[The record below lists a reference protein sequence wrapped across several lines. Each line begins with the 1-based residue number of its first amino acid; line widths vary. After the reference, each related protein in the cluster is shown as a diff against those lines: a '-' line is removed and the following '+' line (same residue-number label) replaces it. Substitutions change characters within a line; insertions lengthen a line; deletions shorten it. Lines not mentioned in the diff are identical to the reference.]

1 MRKIL
6 LSFLFGCMVFF
17 PGHASTSIIL
27 DGGGSANPPVPPTVS
42 TILLGEIGEDN
53 EDRPLYVSVPRDL
66 VPSYLMYD
74 PSSSTLYINE
84 YRPDIDFF
92 VLQNITTGEFYYY
105 PYDGLEAP
113 AIPFSG
119 GEGIWRLTEGVRRI
133 TRRFVLYEYYFTIIN
148 GMVIGL

>member
-53 EDRPLYVSVPRDL
+53 EDRPLYVYVPHFL
-66 VPSYLMYD
+66 VPSYLWYD
-74 PSSSTLYINE
+74 AGSSTLYVNE
-84 YRPDIDFF
+84 YGPGTQFF
-92 VLQNITTGEFYYY
+92 ILQNVTTGEYDYY
-105 PYDGLEAP
+105 PYDGIEEP
-113 AIPFSG
+113 AFPFT
-119 GEGIWRLTEGVRRI
+119 GEGGVWRLIEARRGLLKHI
-133 TRRFVLYEYYFTIIN
+133 IFYEYLFTIEN
-148 GMVIGL
+148 GWVIGL